1 VAQVNPT
8 AAFSGQYQED
18 FEGIMSFASGYVAN
32 PVIQGQAN
40 YYTNG
45 AIQSTNW
52 SFDCT
57 ITPHGGTRF
66 IGDLGG
72 GLMWL
77 EFNTAASKFGGY
89 FGSNQPGIALT
100 VNVLF
105 FDASNVLVG
114 SDVVT
119 LQNNCTWQWLGWEF
133 PSTNV
138 SKIEFNSSPSPG
150 FLMMDDFEL
159 DSGPT
164 ACAGAGIGTAF
175 CFGDGS
181 GGPCPCGNSAV
192 VGSGTGCANTNSIG
206 AELCMTGS
214 SSIAANNAV
223 LIATDTIPNWWCLF
237 LQADNV
243 LGGGNG
249 VPFANGRLC
258 IGGNYAG
265 IQFAKS
271 DALGVVRTT
280 VDIATMGGCFAGDV
294 KRYQAYYHLLHT
306 SNSPCGPDWNLT
318 NGLEVAWSP

>member
-1 VAQVNPT
+1 
-8 AAFSGQYQED
+8 
-18 FEGIMSFASGYVAN
+18 MSIAPGYVPN

-45 AIQSTNW
+45 AIQSANW
-52 SFDCT
+52 SFGCT

-66 IGDLGG
+66 VGDLGG

-114 SDVVT
+114 SNVVT

-138 SKIEFNSSPSPG
+138 SKIEFNTAPSPG

-159 DSGPT
+159 DFMPT
-164 ACAGAGIGTAF
+164 DCAGPVIGTAF

-181 GGPCPCGNSAV
+181 GTACPCGNNAIA
-192 VGSGTGCANTNSIG
+192 GSGTGCANATQNG
-206 AELCMTGS
+206 AMLCMTGS
-214 SSIAANNAV
+214 YSIAANDAV
-223 LIATDTIPNWWCLF
+223 LIATNTTPNWWCF
-237 LQADNV
+237 FIQADNIV
-243 LGGGNG
+243 GSGNG
-249 VPFANGRLC
+249 TPFADGLLC
-258 IGGNYAG
+258 ISGNYVG
-265 IQFAKS
+265 LQLAKS

-280 VDIATMGGCFAGDV
+280 ADIAVAGYCTPGDV
-294 KRYQAYYHLLHT
+294 KRYQAYYHLQ
-306 SNSPCGPDWNLT
+306 SPANSVCGANWNLT
-318 NGLEVAWSP
+318 NGLEMTWTP